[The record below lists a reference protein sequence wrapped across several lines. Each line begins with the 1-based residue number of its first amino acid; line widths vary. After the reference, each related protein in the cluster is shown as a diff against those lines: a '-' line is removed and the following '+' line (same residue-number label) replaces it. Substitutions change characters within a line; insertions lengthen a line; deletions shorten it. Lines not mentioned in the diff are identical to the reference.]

1 MCRDLEPEVT
11 KRLLPG
17 CEKAPPPI
25 TGSPALPMWIHLE
38 VSKDWP
44 EPPGRPDP
52 AALTIGLNVCLLG
65 KAKDVGIQGQQFE
78 NGKCN
83 SYLGYR
89 GLSLHQDIVPVSG
102 VVLRHEVNPSRFHK
116 EGSACTGPQRNLKIT
131 GGRKHF
137 RLRAQRKEDY
147 VG

>member
-1 MCRDLEPEVT
+1 MFAREHLGMCRDLEPEVT

-65 KAKDVGIQGQQFE
+65 KAKDVGIQGH
-78 NGKCN
+78 N
-83 SYLGYR
+83 SR
-89 GLSLHQDIVPVSG
+89 MAG
-102 VVLRHEVNPSRFHK
+102 VTV
-116 EGSACTGPQRNLKIT
+116 T
-131 GGRKHF
+131 
-137 RLRAQRKEDY
+137 
-147 VG
+147 